1 MHLFIKIAAHRLR
14 SVFSVLGCKKERLSL
29 KRLNRNRR
37 LIPFK
42 WDDKATTKEVIQ
54 YIVLLN
60 LGLFLTA
67 AGIHL
72 FKTPNHFAMGGTSG
86 MSIIMATLWP
96 GMNVGSALFV
106 INGILVA
113 LGIVFLGVKTMGVTI
128 YSSFALSAFVS
139 LLEKVYPM
147 TAPFTNDT
155 LLELCFAV
163 ALPAAGSAIVFNVG
177 ASTGGT
183 DIVAMI
189 LAKYTSME
197 IGRALLISDL
207 LIAMWAG
214 GLYGIATGLYCTLG
228 TFAKAFMVD
237 SVIESLNQR
246 KVVTIISSQ
255 PDDVKAFI
263 LQKLNRS
270 ATVYM
275 AKGAYTNREEQVF
288 TTVLTRR
295 QAVLLRNHMRHIDPH
310 AFLTI
315 VNSSEIVG
323 KGFRAL

>member
-1 MHLFIKIAAHRLR
+1 MEKPQKAGKGRQ
-14 SVFSVLGCKKERLSL
+14 
-29 KRLNRNRR
+29 
-37 LIPFK
+37 LIPFRLEHMGSPGEFAK
-42 WDDKATTKEVIQ
+42 YVF
-54 YIVLLN
+54 LLN

-96 GMNVGSALFV
+96 GMNVGGALFI

-113 LGIVFLGVKTMGVTI
+113 LGIIFLGVKAMGVTV

-147 TAPFTNDT
+147 SAPFTNDT

-189 LAKYTSME
+189 LSKYTSME

-207 LIAMWAG
+207 AIAAWAG
-214 GLYGIATGLYCTLG
+214 GLYGIATGLYCVLG

-237 SVIESLNQR
+237 SFIESLNQR
-246 KVVTIISSQ
+246 KVVTVISSH
-255 PDDVKAFI
+255 PEDVKNFI
-263 LQKLNRS
+263 L
-270 ATVYM
+270 
-275 AKGAYTNREEQVF
+275 
-288 TTVLTRR
+288 
-295 QAVLLRNHMRHIDPH
+295 
-310 AFLTI
+310 
-315 VNSSEIVG
+315 
-323 KGFRAL
+323 

>member
-1 MHLFIKIAAHRLR
+1 
-14 SVFSVLGCKKERLSL
+14 
-29 KRLNRNRR
+29 
-37 LIPFK
+37 
-42 WDDKATTKEVIQ
+42 
-54 YIVLLN
+54 
-60 LGLFLTA
+60 
-67 AGIHL
+67 
-72 FKTPNHFAMGGTSG
+72 

-96 GMNVGSALFV
+96 KMNVGGALFI

-113 LGIVFLGVKTMGVTI
+113 LGIIFLGVKTMGVTI

-139 LLEKVYPM
+139 IFEHVYPM
-147 TAPFTNDT
+147 SGPFTNDT
-155 LLELCFAV
+155 FLELCFAV

-183 DIVAMI
+183 DIAAMI
-189 LAKYTSME
+189 LSKYTSME

-207 LIAMWAG
+207 AIAAWAG
-214 GLYGIATGLYCTLG
+214 SLYGVGTGLYCTLG

-246 KVVTIISSQ
+246 KVVTVVSSH
-255 PDDVKAFI
+255 PDEVKEFI
-263 LQKLNRS
+263 LQTLNRS
-270 ATVYM
+270 ATVYT
-275 AKGAYTNREEQVF
+275 AEGAYTGNKEQVF

-295 QAVLLRNHMRHIDPH
+295 QAVLLRNHLRRIDPY

>member
-1 MHLFIKIAAHRLR
+1 MNQPSKDA
-14 SVFSVLGCKKERLSL
+14 
-29 KRLNRNRR
+29 KRRK
-37 LIPFK
+37 LIPFLPE
-42 WDDKATTKEVIQ
+42 TKLSGMEFVR
-54 YIVLLN
+54 YACLLN
-60 LGLFLTA
+60 LGLVLTA

-96 GMNVGSALFV
+96 GMNVGGALFI
-106 INGILVA
+106 INGILVV
-113 LGIVFLGVKTMGVTI
+113 LGLFFLGVKTMGVTI
-128 YSSFALSAFVS
+128 YSSFALSAYVS
-139 LLEKVYPM
+139 LFEAIIPM
-147 TAPFTNDT
+147 NAPFTQDT
-155 LLELCFAV
+155 MLELVFAV

-189 LAKYTSME
+189 LSKYTSME
-197 IGRALLISDL
+197 IGRALLLSDL
-207 LIAMWAG
+207 VIAMWAG

-246 KVVTIISSQ
+246 KVVTIITSCPQ
-255 PDDVKAFI
+255 DVKEFI
-263 LQKLNRS
+263 LTILNRS
-270 ATVYM
+270 ATVYE
-275 AKGAYTNREEQVF
+275 AEGAYTGRKEQVF

-295 QAVLLRNHMRHIDPH
+295 QAVLLRNHLRRVDPH

>member
-1 MHLFIKIAAHRLR
+1 MEQPKQM
-14 SVFSVLGCKKERLSL
+14 KKKRRNLISFKGERKS
-29 KRLNRNRR
+29 
-37 LIPFK
+37 P
-42 WDDKATTKEVIQ
+42 KEFLV
-54 YIVLLN
+54 YAFLLN

-96 GMNVGSALFV
+96 KMNVGGALFI

-113 LGIVFLGVKTMGVTI
+113 LGIIFLGVKTMGVTI

-139 LLEKVYPM
+139 IFEHVYPM
-147 TAPFTNDT
+147 SGPFTNDT
-155 LLELCFAV
+155 FLELCFAV

-183 DIVAMI
+183 DIAAMI
-189 LAKYTSME
+189 LSKYTSME

-207 LIAMWAG
+207 AIAAWAG
-214 GLYGIATGLYCTLG
+214 SLYGVGTGLYCTLG

-246 KVVTIISSQ
+246 KVVTVVSNH
-255 PDDVKAFI
+255 PDEVKEFI
-263 LQKLNRS
+263 LQALNRS
-270 ATVYM
+270 ATVYT
-275 AKGAYTNREEQVF
+275 AEGAYTGNKEQVF

-295 QAVLLRNHMRHIDPH
+295 QAVLLRNHLRRIDPH